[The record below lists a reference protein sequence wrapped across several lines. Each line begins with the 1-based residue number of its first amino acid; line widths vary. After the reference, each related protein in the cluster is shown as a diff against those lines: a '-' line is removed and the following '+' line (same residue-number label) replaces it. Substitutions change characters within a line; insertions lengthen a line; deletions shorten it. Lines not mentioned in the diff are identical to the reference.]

1 MLFCSAAGRVVL
13 LRWATC
19 RLAWRHM
26 QKCRR
31 QGPGRLRSPAI
42 LVSQTAPPPACPCLQ
57 RLLELLRP
65 ERVHIL
71 ERGRVARS
79 GGMELV
85 ERLEAGGYAALVA

>member
-1 MLFCSAAGRVVL
+1 MPLGVLFCCAGRLAGL
-13 LRWATC
+13 LGGTC
-19 RLAWRHM
+19 RSAGGRG
-26 QKCRR
+26 
-31 QGPGRLRSPAI
+31 QGACVHQPSLCPKPP
-42 LVSQTAPPPACPCLQ
+42 PPPACPCLQ